1 MVHTIFIITVK
12 ICSCHII
19 YPIPFSFQD
28 APIFGRLIQTSD
40 GLVNIGHQ
48 GGARLVQT
56 SPLVTRLVQTA
67 PAVTRVVP
75 AAPAITV
82 VQVDYTVMNK
92 GML

>member
-1 MVHTIFIITVK
+1 MSLPKCSFITA
-12 ICSCHII
+12 STLFL
-19 YPIPFSFQD
+19 PPPFLFQD